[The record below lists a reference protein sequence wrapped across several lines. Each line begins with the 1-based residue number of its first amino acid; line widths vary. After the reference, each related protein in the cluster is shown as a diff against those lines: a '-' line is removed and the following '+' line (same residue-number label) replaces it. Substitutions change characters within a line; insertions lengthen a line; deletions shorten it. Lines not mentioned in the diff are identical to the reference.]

1 MTVQR
6 IFGATV
12 LRRAVL
18 IFVPLIMIAA
28 SLVYLLYRAQSSAFW
43 SIFQAEQREI
53 VQLAQQRA
61 VSDLSAIISDVGY
74 LARQESLQQMLNL
87 ARPVD
92 RSRLAADYLAFAT
105 HKTIYD
111 QVRFIDA
118 DGREVVRVDWNSGRP
133 RIVPDAELQE
143 KIDQPYVHETLRLQ
157 AGQLYASAL
166 DLNVERGAVEQPH
179 KPTIRVGAPVF
190 DAEARK
196 RGMVVVSYLA
206 QPLLERIRTLRSYA
220 RGEMWLLNPQGYW
233 LIGPKAED
241 EWAFM
246 YPHGKERTASR
257 DYPTAWAQISG
268 NPGQMQFLGPR
279 GYFTSTRVQLNELR
293 GVSTVA
299 RTQAARVI
307 AAESWI
313 LVAHVPAETLDSE
326 TIALRSN
333 YVIASSSMALL
344 LVFAAWFSA
353 QHWTARSE
361 GERAVRSSEA
371 RFRGLLDS
379 APDAIVITD
388 RDGRIIFVN
397 GQTER
402 LFGYRRTDMI
412 DRTVEM
418 LLPERHRSNH
428 ARHRDGYVGD
438 PKPRPMGV
446 GMDLHGVRRD
456 GTEFPVAISLS
467 SVETEQGLAVFADI
481 RDVTDQRAAEHKMQE
496 LNDRLARD
504 NAELETLNKEL
515 EAFSY
520 SVSHDLRAPLRAVD
534 GFSQALLEDAGDNL
548 DQTGRQHLTRVRNA
562 AQRMG
567 MLIDDLLKL
576 ARVTRTELNVE
587 PVDLSAVAQSVAE
600 ELKQSTPSREA
611 QIEVA
616 PELHTEGDPRLLRV
630 ALENLLGNAWKF
642 TAGRSPARI
651 AFGQE
656 QVDGASAYFV
666 RDNGVGFDMAYAGK
680 LFGAFQRLHDARD
693 FAGTGIGLATVQ
705 RIIHKHGGRIWA
717 ESQPDKGATFRF
729 TL

>member
-1 MTVQR
+1 M
-6 IFGATV
+6 
-12 LRRAVL
+12 
-18 IFVPLIMIAA
+18 PLVMIAA

-43 SIFQAEQREI
+43 SIFQSEQREI

-61 VSDLSAIISDVGY
+61 ISDLSAIISDVGY

-92 RSRLAADYLAFAT
+92 RNRLAADYLAFAT

-118 DGREVVRVDWNSGRP
+118 EGREVVRVDWNGGRP
-133 RIVPDAELQE
+133 RIVPDGELQE
-143 KIDQPYVHETLRLQ
+143 KVDLPYVHEMLRLQ
-157 AGQLYASAL
+157 AGQLHASAL
-166 DLNVERGAVEQPH
+166 DLSVERGAVEQPL

-196 RGMVVVSYLA
+196 RGIVVVSYLA
-206 QPLLERIRTLRSYA
+206 QPLLERIKTLRSYA

-246 YPHGKERTASR
+246 YPQRKDRTAAR
-257 DYPTAWAQISG
+257 DYPIAWAQISG
-268 NPGQMQFLGPR
+268 NPGQMQFLEPR
-279 GYFTSTRVQLNELR
+279 GFFTSTRVHVNDLR
-293 GVSTVA
+293 GVSAVA
-299 RTQAARVI
+299 RTQAARVV

-313 LVAHVPAETLDSE
+313 LVAHVPAATLDAE

-333 YVIASSSMALL
+333 YVIASGSMALL
-344 LVFAAWFSA
+344 LVFVAWFSA

-361 GERAVRSSEA
+361 GERVVRSSEA

-388 RDGRIIFVN
+388 REGRIIFVN

-412 DRTVEM
+412 DRRVEM
-418 LLPERHRSNH
+418 LLPERYRTNH
-428 ARHRDGYVGD
+428 LRHRDGYVGD
-438 PKPRPMGV
+438 PKPRPMGA
-446 GMDLHGVRRD
+446 GMDLYGVRRD

-467 SVETEQGLAVFADI
+467 STETEQGLAVFADI
-481 RDVTDQRAAEHKMQE
+481 RDVTDQRAAERKLQE
-496 LNDRLARD
+496 LNERLARD
-504 NAELETLNKEL
+504 NTELETLNKEL
-515 EAFSY
+515 ESFSY

-534 GFSQALLEDAGDNL
+534 GFSQALLEDAGDKL
-548 DQTGRQHLTRVRNA
+548 DQTGRQHLTRVRAA

-587 PVDLSAVAQSVAE
+587 PVDLSAVARSVAE
-600 ELKQSTPSREA
+600 ELQQTTPSREA
-611 QIEVA
+611 EIEVA
-616 PELHTEGDPRLLRV
+616 PDLHTEGDPRLLRV
-630 ALENLLGNAWKF
+630 ALENLLGNAFKF
-642 TAGRSPARI
+642 TAGRTPAHI
-651 AFGQE
+651 TFGQE
-656 QVDGASAYFV
+656 QVDGAPAYFV

>member
-1 MTVQR
+1 
-6 IFGATV
+6 
-12 LRRAVL
+12 
-18 IFVPLIMIAA
+18 
-28 SLVYLLYRAQSSAFW
+28 LLYRAQSSAFW

-61 VSDLSAIISDVGY
+61 ISDLSAIISDVGY

-105 HKTIYD
+105 HKTVYD

-118 DGREVVRVDWNSGRP
+118 DGREVVRIDFNNGRP

-143 KIDQPYVHETLRLQ
+143 KVDHPYIHEMLRLQ
-157 AGQLYASAL
+157 AGQLYASTL
-166 DLNVERGAVEQPH
+166 DLNVERGTVEQPP
-179 KPTIRVGAPVF
+179 KPTIRMGAPVF
-190 DAEARK
+190 DAEGRK
-196 RGMVVVSYLA
+196 RGIVVVNYLA
-206 QPLLERIRTLRSYA
+206 QPLLERVKTLRSYA

-233 LIGPKAED
+233 LIGPRAED

-246 YPHGKERTASR
+246 YPQRKDRTAAL
-257 DYPTAWAQISG
+257 DYPVAWAQISG
-268 NPGQMQFLGPR
+268 NPGQMQFLAPR
-279 GYFTSTRVQLNELR
+279 GFFTSTRVHINDLR
-293 GVSTVA
+293 GLSTVA
-299 RTQAARVI
+299 RTQAARVT

-313 LVAHVPAETLDSE
+313 LVAHVPAATLDDE
-326 TIALRSN
+326 TAALRSN
-333 YVIASSSMALL
+333 YVIASGSMALL
-344 LVFAAWFSA
+344 LVFVAWFSA
-353 QHWTARSE
+353 QHWTARDQ
-361 GERAVRSSEA
+361 GERAVRGSEA

-397 GQTER
+397 GQSER
-402 LFGYRRTDMI
+402 LFGYRRADMI
-412 DRTVEM
+412 DRKVEM
-418 LLPERHRSNH
+418 LVPERYRKDHML
-428 ARHRDGYVGD
+428 HRDGYIND
-438 PKPRPMGV
+438 PKPRQMGG
-446 GMDLHGVRRD
+446 GMDLYGVRRD
-456 GTEFPVAISLS
+456 GTEFPIAISLS
-467 SVETEQGLAVFADI
+467 SVDTEQGLAVFADI
-481 RDVTDQRAAEHKMQE
+481 RDVTEQRAAERKLQE
-496 LNDRLARD
+496 LNERLGRD
-504 NAELETLNKEL
+504 NAELESLNKEL

-534 GFSQALLEDAGDNL
+534 GFSQALLEDAGDKL
-548 DQTGRQHLTRVRNA
+548 DKTGRQHLTRVRAA

-567 MLIDDLLKL
+567 MLIDDLIKL
-576 ARVTRTELNVE
+576 ARVTRTEMNVE
-587 PVDLSAVAQSVAE
+587 PVDLSAIARTVAE
-600 ELKQSTPSREA
+600 ELKQSAPSRQVE
-611 QIEVA
+611 IEVA
-616 PELHTEGDPRLLRV
+616 PGLNAQGDPRLLRV

-642 TAGRSPARI
+642 TAGRTPARI

-656 QVDGASAYFV
+656 QLDGAPAYFV